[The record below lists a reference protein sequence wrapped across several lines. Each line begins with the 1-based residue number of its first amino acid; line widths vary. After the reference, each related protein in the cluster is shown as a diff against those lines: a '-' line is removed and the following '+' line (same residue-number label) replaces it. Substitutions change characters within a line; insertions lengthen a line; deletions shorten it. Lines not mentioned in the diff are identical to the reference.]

1 MWFSDILDR
10 HCQQRGDAPAV
21 VEGANSLTW
30 RRLRAAAQS
39 VAALLRD
46 QDVGHGD
53 PVAVHARN
61 RFEVIVGYFA
71 LAHLGAPFVPVNHA
85 MSPAEFTEVAE
96 RLGVR
101 HVIGE
106 RRLTDRLGLDARRTT
121 VFESEEFQR
130 ALATEVPL
138 TASAASPSDPLAFL
152 LTSGTTGKPKGVLQ
166 TSEALR
172 QMTLSWLAE
181 ARADDSVRLL
191 NLNSLAHG
199 GVTVTFHYLAAGATL
214 HLMREF
220 QPRAVLRT
228 IAEQEITHLW
238 MVPQMLRFL
247 MMTVGPDAVVENRLR
262 EIMFGASPM
271 SQDLLRDAARAFGC
285 GFRNVYGMTEAG
297 GTFCTWAVGPGA
309 APGTDTV
316 PRESSGRSVPGITV
330 EIHDEDNRPLPVGEI
345 GEVCV
350 LAPGR
355 MSGYVGDPVE
365 TGRTVVDGWVR
376 TGDLGVMDANGF
388 VHLKDR
394 IKDVIK
400 RGGQNVFPAEVE
412 NAVAGF
418 EGVRDTAV
426 IGVPDEVWGEV
437 PLAFVVTEDPS
448 FATARLL
455 AHLHGR
461 LASYK
466 LPREVVIVP
475 EIPRNGAG
483 KILRRVLAEQIA
495 GRTAA
500 QASAR
505 TAGQAAGQPGA
516 RG

>member
-21 VEGANSLTW
+21 VEGTSSLSW
-30 RRLRAAAQS
+30 RQLRAAAQS
-39 VAALLRD
+39 VAAHLRD
-46 QDVGHGD
+46 RGVGHGD

-61 RFEVIVGYFA
+61 RFEVIVAYFA

-106 RRLTDRLGLDARRTT
+106 RRLVDRLGLDAARTT
-121 VFESEEFQR
+121 VFESEEFRR
-130 ALATEVPL
+130 ALTTEVPL
-138 TASAASPSDPLAFL
+138 TAPAASPSDPLAYL

-181 ARADDSVRLL
+181 ARVDDSVRLL

-285 GFRNVYGMTEAG
+285 GFRNIYGMTEAG
-297 GTFCTWAVGPGA
+297 GTFCTWSVGPGA
-309 APGTDTV
+309 PGADTV
-316 PRESSGRSVPGITV
+316 PRESSGRSVPGIRV
-330 EIHDEDNRPLPVGEI
+330 EIHDEDNRPLPLGEI

-376 TGDLGVMDANGF
+376 TGDLGVMDAHGF

-412 NAVAGF
+412 NAIAGF

-437 PLAFVVTEDPS
+437 PLAFVVTEDPA
-448 FATARLL
+448 FAAARLL

-483 KILRRVLAEQIA
+483 KILRRVLAEQ
-495 GRTAA
+495 TAE
-500 QASAR
+500 Q
-505 TAGQAAGQPGA
+505 TAGQSAEQAGA
-516 RG
+516 RR